1 MKEYISVDVITEPDE
16 FGNMLPKQILCS
28 NKRRYNIQRIIQVC
42 QPEDKVIRYTILVAD
57 KQRQLFFNGI
67 DWRVSSPNRVKT

>member
-42 QPEDKVIRYTILVAD
+42 QPEDKEIGRAHV
-57 KQRQLFFNGI
+57 
-67 DWRVSSPNRVKT
+67 